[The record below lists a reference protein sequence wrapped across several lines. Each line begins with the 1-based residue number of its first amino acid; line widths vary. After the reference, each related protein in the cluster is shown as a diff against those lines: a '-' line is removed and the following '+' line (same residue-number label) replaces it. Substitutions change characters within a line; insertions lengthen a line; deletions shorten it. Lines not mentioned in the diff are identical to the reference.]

1 MLRESSSSSFLGGGG
16 IEVKAAR
23 ALPLLSEDGFSKRRL
38 WIHAALSSHTRLWRL
53 TLTFKGDT
61 SVTAEAADGPPAS
74 AAARREIDDEAN
86 DAVY

>member
-1 MLRESSSSSFLGGGG
+1 M
-16 IEVKAAR
+16 KDAR
-23 ALPLLSEDGFSKRRL
+23 ALSLLSEDGLSERRL
-38 WIHAALSSHTRLWRL
+38 WIHAALSSHARHRRL

-74 AAARREIDDEAN
+74 AAARREINDEAN